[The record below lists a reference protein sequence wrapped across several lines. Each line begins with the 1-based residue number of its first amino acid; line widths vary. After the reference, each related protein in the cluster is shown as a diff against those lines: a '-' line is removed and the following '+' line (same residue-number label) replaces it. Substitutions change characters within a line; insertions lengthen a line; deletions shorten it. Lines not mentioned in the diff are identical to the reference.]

1 MSGTGGQGEPK
12 PTWIHRWAVAVLIGQ
27 GMPSEEI
34 VSILGARSPELIGR
48 HIALHRERLE
58 EHLADQ
64 WRTLER
70 LEQLLAARAAGLVS
84 GQDARKAD
92 RQVLP

>member
-1 MSGTGGQGEPK
+1 MSLGPSGS
-12 PTWIHRWAVAVLIGQ
+12 IAWAVAALVGQ

-34 VSILGARSPELIGR
+34 VSILGARSPELIRR
-48 HIALHRERLE
+48 HIELHRERLE

-70 LEQLLAARAAGLVS
+70 LEQFLAARAAGLVS